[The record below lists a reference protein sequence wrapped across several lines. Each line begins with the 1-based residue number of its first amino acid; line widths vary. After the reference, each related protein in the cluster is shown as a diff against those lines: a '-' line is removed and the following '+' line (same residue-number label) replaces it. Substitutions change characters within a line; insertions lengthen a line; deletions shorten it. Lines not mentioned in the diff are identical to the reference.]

1 MFFIIWPMK
10 ENIQI
15 FQRFHF
21 IFVSEILF
29 CVKNRYVHII
39 ISILHNFSSIHPFS
53 NLFSNCRIEAPVK
66 KDHYNLFRC
75 IVVVI
80 ILSSFQWAYA
90 TNKFASIDMIAS
102 IEPVFFGCLPLSFQ
116 RQNIAAKKKKC
127 KKKVRILIPQVYW
140 GY

>member
-1 MFFIIWPMK
+1 MSFIIWPVK

-15 FQRFHF
+15 FQRFQF

-29 CVKNRYVHII
+29 CVKNKYVHII

-80 ILSSFQWAYA
+80 ILSSFQ
-90 TNKFASIDMIAS
+90 
-102 IEPVFFGCLPLSFQ
+102 
-116 RQNIAAKKKKC
+116 
-127 KKKVRILIPQVYW
+127 
-140 GY
+140 